1 VSPSAVSILEKDHPN
16 LTFVISD
23 LGAFDTDL
31 PALSSSLLA
40 TWPIPS
46 LARAKG
52 TWLGALDLV
61 HFLPPPTRIDHD
73 CNVHHEFAK
82 EFQKPMEGLVDAFL
96 YLDPQHLRL

>member
-1 VSPSAVSILEKDHPN
+1 VSIREKDHPN

-31 PALSSSLLA
+31 PALSGSPLA
-40 TWPIPS
+40 PWPIPS

-61 HFLPPPTRIDHD
+61 HVLPPPTRIDHD
-73 CNVHHEFAK
+73 CNAHHECAK
-82 EFQKPMEGLVDAFL
+82 EFQKPMEDLVDAFL
-96 YLDPQHLRL
+96 YLGPQDLRL